1 MRIWKLGAV
10 ALASVIGFAAASSA
24 SAATTPQIERF
35 GRVYA
40 MSVCG
45 HMQLAGQA
53 HCYAK
58 VVTDARGNIL
68 NGKPDLSRNTTPR
81 GLSPGN
87 LQAAYKITPG
97 TGQPGSGPV
106 IAIVDAYGY
115 PAAESDL
122 NTYRGQYGLGSCTTQ
137 NGCFKKVNQNGATS
151 SYPRTDTGWG
161 QEQALDLDMAS
172 AMCPSCKIVLVQAT
186 SASYGNL
193 AAAVDTAAR
202 MGALVISNSY
212 GGSESGSSSYQSHY
226 NHSGIAITASTGDS
240 GYGVQFPA
248 AASTVVA
255 VGGTTLTG
263 SGSNWS
269 ETAWDG
275 AGSGCSS
282 LYGIL
287 ANTQSSSTDTGC
299 PNHAVADVSA
309 IADPNTGVAVY
320 GPVTRSRSGW
330 MVFGGTSVAAP
341 LVGGVYG
348 NAGASS
354 VGSYPATKLYSN
366 TGSLR
371 DVTSGSNGSCPTSQ
385 WCNARAGWDGPT
397 GLGTPQTTTA
407 F

>member
-1 MRIWKLGAV
+1 MRFWKLGAV
-10 ALASVIGFAAASSA
+10 ALASLTGLATASSA
-24 SAATTPQIERF
+24 PAAATPQIERF

-45 HMQLAGQA
+45 HMQIAGAA

-68 NGKPDLSRNTTPR
+68 NGKPDLNRNTTPS
-81 GLSPGN
+81 GYSPAS
-87 LQAAYKITPG
+87 LQAAYRITPPSG
-97 TGQPGSGPV
+97 TPGSGPT

-115 PAAESDL
+115 PSAESDL
-122 NTYRGQYGLGSCTTQ
+122 NTYRTQYGLGACTTQ
-137 NGCFKKVNQNGATS
+137 NGCFKKVNQNGVQG

-172 AMCPSCKIVLVQAT
+172 AMCPTCKIVLVQAT
-186 SASYGNL
+186 SATYTNL
-193 AAAVDTAAR
+193 AAAVDRAAL
-202 MGALVISNSY
+202 MGAAVISNSY
-212 GGSESGSSSYQSHY
+212 GGSESGSNSYESHY
-226 NHSGIAITASTGDS
+226 NHSGIAITVSTGDS

-248 AASTVVA
+248 SSPHVVA
-255 VGGTTLTG
+255 VGGTSLTH
-263 SGSNWS
+263 SGTTYA

-282 LYGIL
+282 IYGIL
-287 ANTQSSSTDTGC
+287 SSTQTSGQTSC
-299 PNHAVADVSA
+299 PNRAVADVSA
-309 IADPNTGVAVY
+309 VADPNTGVAVY

-341 LVGGVYG
+341 LIGGVYG

-354 VGSYPATKLYSN
+354 IGTYPTTKLYS
-366 TGSLR
+366 SSSYR
-371 DVTSGSNGSCPTSQ
+371 DVTSGSNGSCPTSV
-385 WCNARAGWDGPT
+385 WCTAGTGWDGPT
-397 GLGTPQTTTA
+397 GLGTPQTNSA